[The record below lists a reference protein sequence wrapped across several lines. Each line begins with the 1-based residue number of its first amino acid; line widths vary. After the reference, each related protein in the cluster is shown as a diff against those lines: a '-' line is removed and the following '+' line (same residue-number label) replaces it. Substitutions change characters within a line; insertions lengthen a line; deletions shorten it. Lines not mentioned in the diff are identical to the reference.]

1 MRLDSALPAIGRRH
15 YLLLILAAAPIFAG
29 MAAIELASPAQRA
42 PWIALAAWMAC
53 ALIGTAVL
61 KRCLPA
67 RDPLLFPL
75 VIFLSGWGLVA
86 IQRLAPPF
94 AERQTLWLIISVAA
108 LLFAAA
114 TPYALRWLRVY
125 RYVALLLALLL
136 LLATIAFGS
145 NPSGFANAPRL
156 WLSLGA
162 LYFQPSE
169 IMKILLVAF
178 MASYLSEGSAAP
190 RSRANETGLRLRFS
204 PRLLGPMLLMWLLS
218 LLILVWQ
225 RDLGAAMLFFVV
237 FFLLMYLSSGD
248 GRIPI
253 GGALLVL
260 IAALVAYHLF
270 DVVKLRVD
278 IWLNPWPEAAGRAY
292 QIVQSL
298 MAFGAG
304 GIFGAGVGLGSA
316 AYIPLA
322 HSDFV
327 FAALA
332 EEWGLL
338 GVVCVLSCFALIA
351 YRGLSIGLCQSGRG
365 FHRMLAVGLT
375 MMIVAQA
382 LQIMGGVL
390 KLLPLT
396 GVTLPFISYGGS
408 SLLVCFTMTGI
419 LLRLSA
425 NSASARL
432 TRTYEARFA
441 RGVHWLFL
449 GALAGLL
456 TIGLSAA
463 YWAITGWDSI
473 LLRDDNPRRIE
484 ALAAIRRG
492 GIYDRRHQ
500 PLALT
505 TIGGASPE
513 RRYLR
518 PSTNG
523 IVGYYSLRFGVG
535 GAESAYEELLS
546 GASELKTLGDFIN
559 RRVLKLPQIG
569 SDIRLTIDADL
580 QDALVSAME
589 DASGAAVVLDAQ
601 SSEVL
606 ALVSLPSYDPNT
618 LDAEWDELI
627 KAAGQPFFN
636 RALQG
641 NYQLGGA
648 MYTLLLAQALGSSF
662 DPDLSFPNADAPID
676 LEDGMTVACLAQ
688 PDASELTLVEA
699 YRNGCPAPFQ
709 AYWLAHQRGGLD
721 TTLAPYRFDEPF
733 TLAGFPQAEPIEI
746 PHAPAADEL
755 DFELRELRTLHGQGD
770 ITTTPLHLAS
780 IMAAIASDGRVASPT
795 IWSGYRPPDAERW
808 RSATEATTAVPILS
822 PDVARKLRTIMR
834 EAWTIRQ
841 EGPVSAAGDVGA
853 QIARSRSGDE
863 LQLWLTGFMTRPND
877 TSFAFV
883 LLLENSDDIPRLIA
897 IGQALIQA
905 PMVSPR

>member
-1 MRLDSALPAIGRRH
+1 MKLDAALPAKGRRH
-15 YLLLILAAAPIFAG
+15 YLLLIVAAASVFAG
-29 MAAIELASPAQRA
+29 MAAIELVSPAQRT

-53 ALIGTAVL
+53 AFIGTAVL
-61 KRCLPA
+61 NRRLPA

-75 VIFLSGWGLVA
+75 AIFLSGWGLVA

-94 AERQTLWLIISVAA
+94 AERQALWLMISVAA

-114 TPYALRWLRVY
+114 SPYPLRWLRVY
-125 RYVALLLALLL
+125 RYVALTLALLL

-178 MASYLSEGSAAP
+178 MASYLSEGGAALGAH
-190 RSRANETGLRLRFS
+190 ANETGLRHRFS

-237 FFLLMYLSSGD
+237 IFLLMYLSSGD
-248 GRIPI
+248 ARIPL

-260 IAALVAYHLF
+260 IAALAAYRLF
-270 DVVKLRVD
+270 DVVTLRVD

-351 YRGLSIGLCQSGRG
+351 YRGFSIGLSQSGRG

-382 LQIMGGVL
+382 LLIMGGVL

-408 SLLVCFTMTGI
+408 SLLICFIMIGI

-425 NSASARL
+425 QSATAGAPG
-432 TRTYEARFA
+432 TYEAQFA
-441 RGVHWLFL
+441 RGVHWLFF

-456 TIGLSAA
+456 MIGLSAA
-463 YWAITGWDSI
+463 YWALTGQDSI

-484 ALAAIRRG
+484 AQAAIRRG
-492 GIYDRRHQ
+492 SIYDRSHQ

-505 TIGGASPE
+505 TPGDATPE

-535 GAESAYEELLS
+535 GAESAFDELLS
-546 GASELKTLGDFIN
+546 GASEMKTLGDFIN

-580 QDALVSAME
+580 QDALGSAME
-589 DASGAAVVLDAQ
+589 DASGAAVVLEAQ

-618 LDAEWDELI
+618 LDDEWDRLV

-662 DPDLSFPNADAPID
+662 DLDLPFPNADAPIE
-676 LEDGMTVACLAQ
+676 LENGMTVACLGQ
-688 PDASELTLVEA
+688 PDAPELTLVEA
-699 YRNGCPAPFQ
+699 YRTGCPAAFQ
-709 AYWLAHQRGGLD
+709 AYWLASQRGGLD
-721 TTLAPYRFDEPF
+721 AALAPYRFDDPF
-733 TLAGFPQAEPIEI
+733 TLAGFPQAEPMEI
-746 PHAPAADEL
+746 PLAPAANAQ
-755 DFELRELRTLHGQGD
+755 DFETRELLTLHGQGD
-770 ITTTPLHLAS
+770 ITATPLHLAS
-780 IMAAIASDGRVASPT
+780 IMAAIASDGRVASPKIT
-795 IWSGYRPPDAERW
+795 AGYRPPDAERW
-808 RSATEATTAVPILS
+808 RSTSEATAALPIVS
-822 PDVARKLRTIMR
+822 PDVARKLRGIMR
-834 EAWTIRQ
+834 EAWLVNQ
-841 EGPVSAAGDVGA
+841 EGAIFAAGDVGA
-853 QIARSRSGDE
+853 QVARSRSGDE
-863 LQLWLTGFMTRPND
+863 VQLWLTGFMSRPND
-877 TSFAFV
+877 TAYAFV
-883 LLLENSDDIPRLIA
+883 VLLENSDDVRRLIE
-897 IGQALIQA
+897 IGKALIRALA
-905 PMVSPR
+905 PDT